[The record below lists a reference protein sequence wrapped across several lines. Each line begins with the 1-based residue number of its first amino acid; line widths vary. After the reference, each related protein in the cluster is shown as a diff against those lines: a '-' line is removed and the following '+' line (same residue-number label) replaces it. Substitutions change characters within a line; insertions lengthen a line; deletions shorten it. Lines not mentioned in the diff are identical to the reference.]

1 MSRSWWTATMIRA
14 AAVAAKG
21 VSMTYPSGGYDPHGV
36 QRDPLDVANSADRP
50 SPTVDAVR
58 LWTGGAATAVVAAL
72 VAIVGVLIAGA
83 VFDVDVI
90 GPTGEGSW
98 GEVSITWLAV
108 LAAAAALLATGILH
122 LLLLSTPQPR
132 RFFTWIVGLT
142 TAAIISGRRNS
153 GRETRHGG
161 RGGSYRSAYRLAA
174 LRGGKESDPRPLR

>member
-1 MSRSWWTATMIRA
+1 
-14 AAVAAKG
+14 
-21 VSMTYPSGGYDPHGV
+21 MTYPSGGYDPHGV
-36 QRDPLDVANSADRP
+36 QRDPLDAANSVDRP

-72 VAIVGVLIAGA
+72 VAIVGVLIAGV
-83 VFDVDVI
+83 VFEVDVI

-142 TAAIISGRRNS
+142 TAAIALVPFLVDATRAEKLATALVVVAIGLLIGSLLSGVARRA
-153 GRETRHGG
+153 TR
-161 RGGSYRSAYRLAA
+161 
-174 LRGGKESDPRPLR
+174 LR

>member
-1 MSRSWWTATMIRA
+1 MIST

-21 VSMTYPSGGYDPHGV
+21 VSMTYPSGGNDPHGV

-142 TAAIISGRRNS
+142 TAAIALVPFLVDATRAEKLATALVVVAIGLLIGSLLSGVARRA
-153 GRETRHGG
+153 TRV
-161 RGGSYRSAYRLAA
+161 R
-174 LRGGKESDPRPLR
+174 